1 MTTTVLPDTT
11 TEVIQY
17 RMHEA
22 NFLFV
27 VSINQSVER
36 RRRQAETTTTEEAT
50 TTTEEATTLVT
61 TTETPTTTAEPLP
74 YYLNFLT
81 IPSVRLFLYD
91 PRKNN
96 ENIFL

>member
-1 MTTTVLPDTT
+1 
-11 TEVIQY
+11 
-17 RMHEA
+17 MHEA

-36 RRRQAETTTTEEAT
+36 RRRQVETTTTEEATT

-91 PRKNN
+91 PRKND

>member
-1 MTTTVLPDTT
+1 
-11 TEVIQY
+11 
-17 RMHEA
+17 MHEA
-22 NFLFV
+22 SFLFV
-27 VSINQSVER
+27 VSVNQSLER
-36 RRRQAETTTTEEAT
+36 RRRQAETTTTEEVTT

-91 PRKNN
+91 PRKND
-96 ENIFL
+96 ENIFYRALCISSNPT